1 MPKQK
6 RDVLRDN
13 GEVVSEDEDD
23 YDDIPSL
30 EEVSDGKKLEFVVRE
45 LLVTRRAFYTQIK
58 EDDLE

>member
-45 LLVTRRAFYTQIK
+45 LLVTRQAFYTQIK